1 MSFVSSKRLTQVS
14 LIFLTIVS
22 MVVTSKVEATP
33 ILNNTANQNKA
44 ITINL
49 PEFTY
54 RQQIQ
59 PNRITGIKNNA
70 KVGDFVMLRGK
81 FVRKV
86 DTNILEFT
94 DDGKQAVFVNF
105 ENDKQI
111 HLIHSL
117 REYEL
122 WGKVVRNNKLTFVD
136 AISVSS
142 INN

>member
-22 MVVTSKVEATP
+22 MVVTFKVEATP
-33 ILNNTANQNKA
+33 ILNNASNQNKA

-59 PNRITGIKNNA
+59 PNSITGIKNNA

>member
-49 PEFTY
+49 TEFTN

-59 PNRITGIKNNA
+59 PNSITGIKNNA

>member
-1 MSFVSSKRLTQVS
+1 MSIVSSKRLTQVS

-22 MVVTSKVEATP
+22 MVVTFNVEATP

-49 PEFTY
+49 PEFTN
-54 RQQIQ
+54 RQQIK
-59 PNRITGIKNNA
+59 PNTIIGIKNNA

-94 DDGKQAVFVNF
+94 DNGKQAVFVNF

>member
-1 MSFVSSKRLTQVS
+1 MSFVSSKRLSQVS

-22 MVVTSKVEATP
+22 MVVTFKVEATP
-33 ILNNTANQNKA
+33 ILNNAANQNKA

-49 PEFTY
+49 TEFTN

-59 PNRITGIKNNA
+59 PNSIIGIKNNA

-105 ENDKQI
+105 ENNKQI

>member
-22 MVVTSKVEATP
+22 MVVSFKVEATP

-49 PEFTY
+49 TEFTN

-59 PNRITGIKNNA
+59 PNSITGIKNNA

-136 AISVSS
+136 AISVST

>member
-1 MSFVSSKRLTQVS
+1 MSFVSSKRLSQVS

-22 MVVTSKVEATP
+22 MVVTFKVEATP

-49 PEFTY
+49 PEFTN
-54 RQQIQ
+54 RQQIK
-59 PNRITGIKNNA
+59 PNTIIGIKNNA

>member
-59 PNRITGIKNNA
+59 PNSITGIKNNA

-105 ENDKQI
+105 ENNKQI

>member
-22 MVVTSKVEATP
+22 MVVSFKVEATP

-59 PNRITGIKNNA
+59 PNSITGIKNNA

-94 DDGKQAVFVNF
+94 DNGKQAVFVNF

>member
-22 MVVTSKVEATP
+22 MVVTFKVEATP

-59 PNRITGIKNNA
+59 PNSITGIKNNA

-136 AISVSS
+136 AISVST

>member
-22 MVVTSKVEATP
+22 MVVTSKVGATP

-59 PNRITGIKNNA
+59 PNSITGIKNNA

>member
-1 MSFVSSKRLTQVS
+1 MSFVSSKRLSQVS

-22 MVVTSKVEATP
+22 MVVTFKVEATP
-33 ILNNTANQNKA
+33 ILNNAANQNKA

-49 PEFTY
+49 PEFAN

-59 PNRITGIKNNA
+59 PNSITGIKNNA

-94 DDGKQAVFVNF
+94 DNGKQAVFVNF

>member
-22 MVVTSKVEATP
+22 MVVTFNVEAIP

-49 PEFTY
+49 PEFTN
-54 RQQIQ
+54 RQQIK
-59 PNRITGIKNNA
+59 PNTIIGIKNNA

>member
-59 PNRITGIKNNA
+59 PNSITGIKNNA
-70 KVGDFVMLRGK
+70 KVGDFVMLRGI

-86 DTNILEFT
+86 DTNILVFT
-94 DDGKQAVFVNF
+94 DDGKLEVFVNF

>member
-22 MVVTSKVEATP
+22 MVVTFKVEATP
-33 ILNNTANQNKA
+33 ILNNASNQNKA

-49 PEFTY
+49 SEFTN

-59 PNRITGIKNNA
+59 PNSITGIKNNA

-122 WGKVVRNNKLTFVD
+122 WGKVVRNNKLTFVN

-142 INN
+142 INK

>member
-14 LIFLTIVS
+14 LIFLKIVS

-59 PNRITGIKNNA
+59 PNSITGIKNNA

-94 DDGKQAVFVNF
+94 DNGKQAVFVNF

>member
-22 MVVTSKVEATP
+22 MVVTFKVEATP
-33 ILNNTANQNKA
+33 ILNNAANQNKA

-49 PEFTY
+49 PEFAN

-59 PNRITGIKNNA
+59 PNSITGIKNNA

-136 AISVSS
+136 AISVST

>member
-59 PNRITGIKNNA
+59 PNSITGIKNNA

-94 DDGKQAVFVNF
+94 DDGKQSVFVNF

>member
-59 PNRITGIKNNA
+59 PNSITGIKNNA

-94 DDGKQAVFVNF
+94 DNGKQAVFVNF

-136 AISVSS
+136 AISVST

>member
-49 PEFTY
+49 TEFTN

-59 PNRITGIKNNA
+59 PNSIIGIKNNA

-105 ENDKQI
+105 EKNKQI

-122 WGKVVRNNKLTFVD
+122 WCKVVRNNKLTFVD

>member
-1 MSFVSSKRLTQVS
+1 MSFVSSKRLSQVS

-22 MVVTSKVEATP
+22 MVVTFKVEATP
-33 ILNNTANQNKA
+33 ILNNAANQNKA

-49 PEFTY
+49 PEFAN

-59 PNRITGIKNNA
+59 PNSITGIKNNA

-105 ENDKQI
+105 ENNKQI

-136 AISVSS
+136 AISVST

>member
-59 PNRITGIKNNA
+59 PNSITGIKNNA

-122 WGKVVRNNKLTFVD
+122 WGKVVRNNKLTFVN

-142 INN
+142 INK

>member
-49 PEFTY
+49 PEFAN

-59 PNRITGIKNNA
+59 PNSITGIKNNA

>member
-14 LIFLTIVS
+14 LIFLTLVS
-22 MVVTSKVEATP
+22 MVVTFKVEATP

-49 PEFTY
+49 TEFTN

-59 PNRITGIKNNA
+59 PNSITGIKNNA

>member
-22 MVVTSKVEATP
+22 MVVTFKVEATP

-49 PEFTY
+49 PEFAN

-59 PNRITGIKNNA
+59 PNSITGIKNNA

>member
-59 PNRITGIKNNA
+59 PNSITGIKNNA

-105 ENDKQI
+105 ENDKQN

-136 AISVSS
+136 AISVST
-142 INN
+142 INY

>member
-22 MVVTSKVEATP
+22 MVVTFKVEATP
-33 ILNNTANQNKA
+33 ILNNAANQNKA

-49 PEFTY
+49 PEFAN

-59 PNRITGIKNNA
+59 PNSITGIKNNA

-142 INN
+142 INK

>member
-22 MVVTSKVEATP
+22 MVVSFKVEATP
-33 ILNNTANQNKA
+33 ILNNAANQNKA

-49 PEFTY
+49 PEFAN

-59 PNRITGIKNNA
+59 PNSITGIKNNA

>member
-59 PNRITGIKNNA
+59 PNSITGIKNNA

-136 AISVSS
+136 AISVST

>member
-1 MSFVSSKRLTQVS
+1 MSFVSSKRLSQVS

-22 MVVTSKVEATP
+22 MVVTFKVEATP
-33 ILNNTANQNKA
+33 ILNNAANQNKA

-49 PEFTY
+49 TEFTN

-59 PNRITGIKNNA
+59 PNSIIGIKNNA

-122 WGKVVRNNKLTFVD
+122 WGKVVRNNKLTFVN

-142 INN
+142 INK

>member
-22 MVVTSKVEATP
+22 MVVTFKVEATP

-49 PEFTY
+49 TEFTN

-59 PNRITGIKNNA
+59 PNSIIGIKNNA

>member
-59 PNRITGIKNNA
+59 PNSITGIKNNA

-111 HLIHSL
+111 HLINSL

>member
-1 MSFVSSKRLTQVS
+1 MSFVSSKRLSQVS

-22 MVVTSKVEATP
+22 MVVTFKVEATP
-33 ILNNTANQNKA
+33 ILNNAANQNKA

-49 PEFTY
+49 PEFAN

-59 PNRITGIKNNA
+59 PNSITGIKNNA

-122 WGKVVRNNKLTFVD
+122 WGKVVRNNKLTFVE

>member
-14 LIFLTIVS
+14 LIFLTVVS
-22 MVVTSKVEATP
+22 MVVTFKVEATP

-49 PEFTY
+49 TEFTN

-59 PNRITGIKNNA
+59 PNSIIGIKNNA

-136 AISVSS
+136 AISLSS

>member
-49 PEFTY
+49 TEFTN

-59 PNRITGIKNNA
+59 PNSIIGIKNNA

-136 AISVSS
+136 AISVST

>member
-22 MVVTSKVEATP
+22 MVVTFKVEATP

-49 PEFTY
+49 TEFTN

-59 PNRITGIKNNA
+59 PNSITGIKNNA

-122 WGKVVRNNKLTFVD
+122 WGKVVRNNKLTFVN

-142 INN
+142 INK

>member
-1 MSFVSSKRLTQVS
+1 MSFVSSKRLSQVS

-22 MVVTSKVEATP
+22 MVVTFKVEATP
-33 ILNNTANQNKA
+33 ILNNAANQNKA

-49 PEFTY
+49 PEFAN

-59 PNRITGIKNNA
+59 PNSITGIKNNA

-136 AISVSS
+136 AISVST

>member
-14 LIFLTIVS
+14 LIFLTLVS
-22 MVVTSKVEATP
+22 MVVTFKVEATP
-33 ILNNTANQNKA
+33 ILNNTAKQNKA

-49 PEFTY
+49 LEFTN

-59 PNRITGIKNNA
+59 PNSITGIKNNA

>member
-1 MSFVSSKRLTQVS
+1 MSIVSSKRLTQVY

-22 MVVTSKVEATP
+22 MVVTFNVEATP

-49 PEFTY
+49 PEFTN
-54 RQQIQ
+54 RQQIK
-59 PNRITGIKNNA
+59 PNTIIGIKNNA

-94 DDGKQAVFVNF
+94 DNGKQAVFVNF

>member
-1 MSFVSSKRLTQVS
+1 MSFVSSKRLSQVS

-59 PNRITGIKNNA
+59 PNSITGIKNNA